1 MFGYGAVEAF
11 ERSGNGKNYLNYL
24 SYNRQ
29 SENENHENVNI
40 KFLSRD
46 LANWILYLSKKRLSH
61 LELQKIL
68 FLIDHHYKKEFNKSI
83 FVDTYIVKGN
93 LGPIYE
99 DVYHI
104 YKTYGSNNID
114 IPKPEDLEEID
125 DSFKLWFSKE
135 VEKLSVINYWDLS
148 RMVSDILLGPIN
160 NIDIPKS
167 EYLTDNLKAKY
178 KDNINPAHYKSGK
191 VECIDALESAT
202 VNKEGLEA
210 VCVANVIKYL
220 WRYESKGGVE
230 DCKKAKWYLDK
241 LINHLEEKRILK

>member
-11 ERSGNGKNYLNYL
+11 ERSGNGKNYLKYL

-29 SENENHENVNI
+29 PENENHENIDI

-61 LELQKIL
+61 LELQRIL
-68 FLIDHHYKKEFNKSI
+68 FLIDHQYKKEFNKSI
-83 FVDTYIVKGN
+83 FVDTYIIKGK
-93 LGPIYE
+93 LSPIYD

-114 IPKPEDLEEID
+114 IPKSEDLEELD
-125 DSFKLWFSKE
+125 DSFKLWLSKE
-135 VEKLSVINYWDLS
+135 VETLSAINYWDLTQ
-148 RMVSDILLGPIN
+148 MVNKILEDKNEIKETETVN
-160 NIDIPKS
+160 QS
-167 EYLTDNLKAKY
+167 TDNLKAKY
-178 KDNINPAHYKSGK
+178 KDNINPTHYKSGK

-202 VNKEGLEA
+202 VNKEGIEA

-220 WRYESKGGVE
+220 WRYESKGGIE

-241 LINHLEEKRILK
+241 LINHLEEKGY

>member
-1 MFGYGAVEAF
+1 MYSTIEKW

-29 SENENHENVNI
+29 SVNETHENIDI

-68 FLIDHHYKKEFNKSI
+68 FLIDHQYKKEFNKSI
-83 FVDTYIVKGN
+83 FVDTYIIKGA
-93 LGPIYE
+93 LGPIYD
-99 DVYHI
+99 DVYYR
-104 YKTYGSNNID
+104 YKNYGSNNID
-114 IPKPEDLEEID
+114 LPKSEDLEEID
-125 DSFKLWFSKE
+125 DSFKLWLSKE
-135 VEKLSVINYWDLS
+135 VEKLSIIHYWDLS
-148 RMVSDILLGPIN
+148 KMVNDILEDKNEIKETAN
-160 NIDIPKS
+160 KS
-167 EYLTDNLKAKY
+167 TNNLKPKY
-178 KDNINPAHYKSGK
+178 KDNVNPAHYKSGK

-220 WRYESKGGVE
+220 WRYESKGGIE
-230 DCKKAKWYLDK
+230 DCKKAKWYLER
-241 LINHLEEKRILK
+241 LIVHLETKETK